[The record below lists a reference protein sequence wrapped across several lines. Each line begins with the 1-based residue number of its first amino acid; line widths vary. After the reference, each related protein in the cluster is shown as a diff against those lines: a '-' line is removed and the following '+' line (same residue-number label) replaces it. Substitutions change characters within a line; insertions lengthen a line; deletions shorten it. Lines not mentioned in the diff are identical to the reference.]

1 MLLCQESGGEFL
13 SAMRD
18 FENIVIAGRCP
29 TEVTLVFF
37 GGRLLA
43 LTQWAFAQLRLAS
56 P

>member
-13 SAMRD
+13 SAMTD